1 MPRKPLALAAAL
13 IALALQAPSAHADPA
28 LAGTFD
34 VSGNPGE
41 IATGPDGN
49 VWFTLITSS
58 AGKEF
63 GKITPDGTVTEF
75 DSPGDVQLKGITAG
89 PDGNVWATGINSVV
103 KIPPANPASAQKF
116 TDNNIGGPSDITTGP
131 DGNLWTASGGLVI
144 MVPPGNPGGG
154 DVPHASILSGTDP
167 QGIAAGS
174 DGKLWI
180 LDNNGDNSAIVRF
193 STNGTVVGTPI
204 STSGALNQSRIAAGP
219 PGQMLFTQSIT
230 TPQRVGRV
238 DSSGNVQFTNMPN
251 GLGDPIGVVFG
262 NDGAYWIANFGASK
276 IRRLTPDG
284 VLTEPITLPAGA
296 RFLAKGA
303 NDTLWATLEQANKIA
318 RVTGVSAPPAP
329 PVIAPPPLTS
339 PPPASAVAA
348 LRRHVFTVSGR
359 FVTMPVRCQGTTS
372 CVGSI
377 TLRTA
382 KAVSAKARK
391 RKLKLGAARYSI
403 APGQTKRVKVKLS
416 KKAVKLIRRHRTLKA
431 VATIGGR
438 STKVTL
444 KRKR

>member
-13 IALALQAPSAHADPA
+13 VALALQAPSAHADPA

-41 IATGPDGN
+41 ITTGPDGN

-58 AGKEF
+58 QNKEF
-63 GKITPDGTVTEF
+63 GKITPDGSVTEY
-75 DSPGDVQLKGITAG
+75 DSPGDVTLKGITAG
-89 PDGNVWATGINSVV
+89 PDGNLWATGINSVV
-103 KIPPANPASAQKF
+103 KIPPGAPTSAQKF

-144 MVPPGNPGGG
+144 KVPPGNPGAG
-154 DVPHASILSGTDP
+154 DVPHGGVLSGTDP
-167 QGIAAGS
+167 QGITAGS
-174 DGKLWI
+174 DGNLWI

-193 STNGTVVGTPI
+193 NTSGSVVGTPF
-204 STSGALNQSRIAAGP
+204 STGGALNQSRIAEGP

-230 TPQRVGRV
+230 SPQRVGRV
-238 DSSGNVQFTNMPN
+238 DFSGNIQFTNMPN

-262 NDGAYWIANFGASK
+262 NDGAYWIANFGASR
-276 IRRLTPDG
+276 IRRLTPAGD
-284 VLTEPITLPAGA
+284 LTEPITLPAGA

-303 NDTLWATLEQANKIA
+303 GDTLWATLEQANKIA
-318 RVTGVSAPPAP
+318 RITGVSAPPAP
-329 PVIAPPPLTS
+329 PVTAPPVFT
-339 PPPASAVAA
+339 PPPPTSAVAA
-348 LRRHVFTVSGR
+348 LHGHVFRVSGK
-359 FVTMPVRCQGTTS
+359 FVAIPISCQGSST
-372 CVGSI
+372 CNGKL

-382 KAVSAKARK
+382 KAVAAAKKK
-391 RKLKLGAARYSI
+391 RKLKLGSAKFSVPA
-403 APGQTKRVKVKLS
+403 GQTKRVRVKLS
-416 KKAVKLIRRHRTLKA
+416 KPALKLVRRHRTLKA
-431 VATIGGR
+431 LATIGGK